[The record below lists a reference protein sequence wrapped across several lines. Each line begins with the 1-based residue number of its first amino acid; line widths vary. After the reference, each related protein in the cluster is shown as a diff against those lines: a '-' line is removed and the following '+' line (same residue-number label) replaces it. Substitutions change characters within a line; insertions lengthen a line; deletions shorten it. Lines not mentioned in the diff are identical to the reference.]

1 MYESTQDATWGHSI
15 DLAQEADFDLG
26 SLRVRPARCEVERN
40 GVAHTLQRRVMQ
52 VLVALAQ
59 ARGSV
64 VSHNDLV
71 IRCWRGLSVSD
82 DAIVR
87 CISMLRKLAASY
99 PDAPFAIETIPGVG
113 YRLTSSS
120 TVEDAPAAD
129 TPAPRDRRFRL
140 GRLAAAAALA
150 SLILVGATIWIGHS
164 RAPDQTY
171 PIRVAVQ
178 PFERLSDSAEARSLA
193 RRIPSEVVGAL
204 GDSQIETV
212 LVGEQAVSAAPGLI
226 VTGILRDDG
235 HNMTVDVRLEDGA
248 TRAALWS
255 TEFKRDNRHASDLPL
270 EVAARVAD
278 VVNMVGFART
288 ANPPL
293 TDNSAL
299 SALLQTTDMIRD
311 PREGAWAQM
320 VQRAQA
326 IVTRHPEFVFGHS
339 VLAAAYGEAAE
350 DIDVPDRAHAM
361 GEAGRREANLTLKLD
376 PQDAGAYVVLS
387 ELAPP
392 YDYRA
397 KEAVLL
403 RAIKF
408 ARHPKEPLGAL
419 YQYEGILLANVG
431 RLREAVSFQ
440 LVAQATDEWSP
451 SKTARL
457 AFLYANMGNLTE
469 ARGLLH
475 KVIERWPNHSAGR
488 AAQRHIIGFYEGPSN
503 ALAVFDRLNPEA
515 SPGDDQNA
523 VWRSFVEAKLAHS
536 EKVAGTAIDQIREAA
551 DGGKISRETEVMMLA
566 GLGETKKAIET
577 ANSALDHQKLQA
589 WFLFTPVTRNLRQ
602 DPGFV
607 PLASRMGLISYWH
620 ETGKRPDFCIDQT
633 RRNECSP
640 ELQAALKS

>member
-26 SLRVRPARCEVERN
+26 SLRVRPARCEVEGN
-40 GVAHTLQRRVMQ
+40 GASQTLQRRVMQ

-59 ARGSV
+59 PRGMV
-64 VSHNDLV
+64 VSQNDLV
-71 IRCWRGLSVSD
+71 NRCWRGLSVSD
-82 DAIVR
+82 DAIYR
-87 CISMLRKLAASY
+87 CISKLRKLAADY
-99 PDAPFAIETIPGVG
+99 PDPPYAIEAIPGVG
-113 YRLTSSS
+113 YRLTSSGCAEDGPA
-120 TVEDAPAAD
+120 VESAAPHEN
-129 TPAPRDRRFRL
+129 RLRFRAL
-140 GRLAAAAALA
+140 VVAAALLVL
-150 SLILVGATIWIGHS
+150 LIAGAAFWAFHG
-164 RAPDQTY
+164 RAPDY
-171 PIRVAVQ
+171 HPLRVAVQ
-178 PFERLSDSAEARSLA
+178 PFEALSDSEEARSLA
-193 RRIPSEVVGAL
+193 RRIPNEVVDAL

-212 LVGEQAVSAAPGLI
+212 LVGGQAASPAPGLI

-235 HNMTVDVRLEDGA
+235 QNTNVDVRLEDGA

-255 TEFKRDNRHASDLPL
+255 IEFKRDDRHASDLPL

-320 VQRAQA
+320 IQRAQA

-350 DIDVPDRAHAM
+350 DIDVPDRAQAM
-361 GEAGRREANLTLKLD
+361 RDAARREANLSLELD
-376 PQDAGAYVVLS
+376 SQDAGAYGVLS
-387 ELAPP
+387 ELGPP
-392 YDYRA
+392 FDYRA
-397 KEAVLL
+397 KEAILL
-403 RAIKF
+403 RGIKF
-408 ARHPKEPLGAL
+408 ARHPKEQLGAL

-431 RLREAVSFQ
+431 RLREALSFQ

-451 SKTARL
+451 SKVARL
-457 AFLYANMGNLTE
+457 AFLYANMGNLAS
-469 ARGLLH
+469 ARGVLR
-475 KVIERWPNHSAGR
+475 KAIERWPNHSAVR
-488 AAQRHIIGFYEGPSN
+488 AVQRHIVGFYEEPSE
-503 ALAVFDRLNPEA
+503 ALAVFDGLNAEA

-523 VWRSFVEAKLAHS
+523 VWRSFIEARAAHS
-536 EKVAGTAIDQIREAA
+536 GKVTGTAIDRIREAA

-566 GLGETKKAIET
+566 GLGETKKAIEV
-577 ANSALDHQKLQA
+577 ANSALDHQELQA

-607 PLASRMGLISYWH
+607 PLASRMGLIEYWR
-620 ETGKRPDFCIDQT
+620 ETGKRPDFCSDQASRPNAVRT
-633 RRNECSP
+633 CWP
-640 ELQAALKS
+640 H